1 MYLSANIQQIRDY
14 VSHLEQERCV
24 AEDLAYY
31 LCEWREQAIDLGEN
45 ELSFVDRHLH
55 IAQNHILYIKQR
67 ITLLG
72 EIAESLQHLQH
83 ETQALLGEAR
93 VLAMRNDAF
102 TTGVHICTTASSGD
116 STGTYRKNV

>member
-55 IAQNHILYIKQR
+55 IAQNHILYINDK
-67 ITLLG
+67 LYSVYKNLV
-72 EIAESLQHLQH
+72 ESLINLR
-83 ETQALLGEAR
+83 TIGLSEATSLPHPEPFENPPSAVIR
-93 VLAMRNDAF
+93 
-102 TTGVHICTTASSGD
+102 
-116 STGTYRKNV
+116 